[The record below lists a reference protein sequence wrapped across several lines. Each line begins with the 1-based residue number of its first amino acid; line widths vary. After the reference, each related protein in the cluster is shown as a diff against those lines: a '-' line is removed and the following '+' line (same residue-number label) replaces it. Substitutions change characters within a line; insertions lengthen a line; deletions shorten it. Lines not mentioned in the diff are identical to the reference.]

1 MDAAPEKAA
10 PEKAAPGKSRGRAS
24 VLRFGVGFLI
34 LCGLLMVAF
43 YGWFSHTAAFTRYL
57 ELNAHLAGAALEM
70 TGTEVTVDGI
80 LVHGPGFSVEV
91 RRGCDA
97 LQPLLLLASGILAF
111 PVSFSRRVAGILVG
125 AVVLQVLNVVR
136 VASLLLVGVHAPDA
150 FQEAHVEV
158 WQVGFLVATL
168 VLWLVWLQWATR
180 PARG

>member
-1 MDAAPEKAA
+1 
-10 PEKAAPGKSRGRAS
+10 
-24 VLRFGVGFLI
+24 
-34 LCGLLMVAF
+34 
-43 YGWFSHTAAFTRYL
+43 
-57 ELNAHLAGAALEM
+57 
-70 TGTEVTVDGI
+70 
-80 LVHGPGFSVEV
+80 
-91 RRGCDA
+91 
-97 LQPLLLLASGILAF
+97 
-111 PVSFSRRVAGILVG
+111 VAGILVG